1 MTQLGMPQP
10 TIATPRRPELHSDA
24 ARVAIVAQRYLGV
37 QLWPWQLRVLSTALE
52 LETVEGVRRPRYKRI
67 VCSVPRQSGKTELIG
82 ALLFTRM
89 LQNQW
94 VWYTAQTRSE
104 AFDTFVMRWAQ
115 QWEAAPFG
123 IKARRSAEMPGAYSP
138 QGGAMRIFRP
148 NGLGLHGKQADLLVV
163 DEAWQLDYAT
173 GLELEQA
180 AGPTGQTRSAY
191 QKWVISTAGNADSA
205 YLSDSIASARELHTG
220 EDRSAVFI
228 WDASGCDP
236 EDIDAILARHPSTG
250 TPVQQQTYEH
260 LRTEHALMDRTEFM
274 RAYGNVWPESSSDA
288 FAAAF
293 DAHADPQLVPPTP
306 GYPGMVLA
314 VDASPAGTHATI
326 VASWMGPE
334 RPYFAVVEARSGIAW
349 VTKALRELAQ
359 RWQPRS
365 VQCDAMSMALGPV
378 QAAQLGQLVTYTDTR
393 QLVAAAGWMADPAS
407 EYAYVPDPIL
417 SASAHAMRRRKIGE
431 RFAFGRAS
439 DGAPIDPLVAAS
451 LAAYAVAVPD
461 HALVMA

>member
-1 MTQLGMPQP
+1 MSYAPP
-10 TIATPRRPELHSDA
+10 TLATPRRAELHSDA
-24 ARVAIVAQRYLGV
+24 ARVAVVAQRYLGV
-37 QLWPWQLRVLSTALE
+37 QLWPWQLQVLETALE
-52 LETVEGVRRPRYKRI
+52 LEHAPDTGQLRPRHKRI

-89 LQNQW
+89 LQHQW

-104 AFDTFVMRWAQ
+104 AFDTFVMRWAA

-138 QGGAMRIFRP
+138 AGGAMRIFRP

-191 QKWVISTAGNADSA
+191 QKWIISTAGNGDSA
-205 YLSDSIASARELHTG
+205 YLSDSIASARELADG
-220 EDRSAVFI
+220 NDRSAVFI
-228 WDASGCDP
+228 WDAAGVDP
-236 EDIDAILARHPSTG
+236 DDVEGICARHPATG
-250 TPVQQQTYEH
+250 TPVQQQVYEH

-288 FAAAF
+288 FAASF
-293 DAHADPQLVPPTP
+293 DTHADPQLVPPTP
-306 GYPGMVLA
+306 GIPGLVLA

-326 VASWMGPE
+326 VASWAGPTC
-334 RPYFAVVEARSGIAW
+334 PYFAVVEARSGIGW
-349 VTKALRELAQ
+349 VSKALQQLVQ
-359 RWQPRS
+359 RWQPRA
-365 VQCDAMSMALGPV
+365 VIVDQMSMALGPV
-378 QAAQLGQLVTYTDTR
+378 NAAQLGQLVTYTDTK
-393 QLVAAAGWMADPAS
+393 QLVAAAGWLADAATQ
-407 EYAYVPDPIL
+407 YAYVPDPLL
-417 SASAHAMRRRKIGE
+417 SAAAHAMRRRKIGE

-451 LAAYAVAVPD
+451 QAAYAVAVPD